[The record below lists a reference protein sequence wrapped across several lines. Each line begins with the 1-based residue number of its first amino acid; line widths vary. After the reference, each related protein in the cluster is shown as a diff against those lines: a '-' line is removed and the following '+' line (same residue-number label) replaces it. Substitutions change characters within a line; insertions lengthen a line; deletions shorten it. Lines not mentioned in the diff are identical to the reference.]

1 MHPADDKRVLFQ
13 RVVDDIVDQIRTGTL
28 QPDDVLPTARKM
40 AEQYGIASM
49 TAQRA
54 LRELQTLGLTYGV
67 VGRGTFVHPQ
77 APERVRILDGEPVPE
92 PPRKTIPD
100 PDLDAR
106 LARYLLKRDEMTAKT
121 IALIEGGPDK
131 TTRDRLLAEL
141 AELHAELDAMAQPLR
156 DEIAQYHARLATA
169 AGPDT
174 EPTTATTTEPPR
186 PRRAR
191 QPRS

>member
-40 AEQYGIASM
+40 AEQYAIASM

-77 APERVRILDGEPVPE
+77 APDRVRVLDGKPTPE
-92 PPRKTIPD
+92 RPRETITD

-121 IALIEGGPDK
+121 VALIEGGRGK

-141 AELHAELDAMAQPLR
+141 AQLHAELDAMAQPLR
-156 DEIAQYHARLATA
+156 DEIAQYQARLAAA
-169 AGPDT
+169 AGPQD
-174 EPTTATTTEPPR
+174 EPTTGTTTEPSR
-186 PRRAR
+186 PSRAR